1 MYLNKN
7 RGGQIEGTAV
17 PANVLSGKT
26 FMSANS
32 DKLQT
37 GTMPYQGT
45 SVKAIMSGQ
54 NRLGVFYYIPE
65 GYYEESNSRAWVY
78 RPLSDFGNASASDV
92 IKGKNFTSSTG
103 LRITG
108 TMPTAL
114 TPVVLAQTNGG
125 GSVTTTEDYKAVVVE
140 GAYMGTR
147 SQYNL
152 PSASFSNGAKSAK
165 SASAGQWGYN
175 SNYGHDAN
183 FQGALN
189 VYLDIPKGTKI
200 SWGISNWGV
209 INIIGLK

>member
-1 MYLNKN
+1 MKKTA
-7 RGGQIEGTAV
+7 GG
-17 PANVLSGKT
+17 
-26 FMSANS
+26 
-32 DKLQT
+32 
-37 GTMPYQGT
+37 
-45 SVKAIMSGQ
+45 
-54 NRLGVFYYIPE
+54 
-65 GYYEESNSRAWVY
+65 GYVY
-78 RPLSDFGNASASDV
+78 APLSNFGNASVGDV
-92 IKGKNFTSSTG
+92 LKGKTFTSTSG
-103 LRITG
+103 LKKTG
-108 TMPTAL
+108 TLSPTL

-152 PSASFSNGAKSAK
+152 PSASFSNGAKSVK

-200 SWGISNWGV
+200 SWGIAYWGV